1 MNETRKT
8 KDSSAEAVP
17 SKTLSDLAMLR
28 KAHGANSAMGHGASN
43 LLEALPAV
51 PTYEP
56 AAWATYPI
64 QTLAW
69 RIKWQAERLAALKAP
84 AH

>member
-1 MNETRKT
+1 MNKSGRTQ
-8 KDSSAEAVP
+8 DSSAEAVP

-28 KAHGANSAMGHGASN
+28 KAHGHDSPMGHGASN
-43 LLEALPAV
+43 LLEALPGV
-51 PTYEP
+51 PTYDRP
-56 AAWATYPI
+56 AWATHPI

-69 RIKWQAERLAALKAP
+69 RIKWQVERLAALKAG

>member
-1 MNETRKT
+1 MT
-8 KDSSAEAVP
+8 SA
-17 SKTLSDLAMLR
+17 KTLSDLAMLR

-51 PTYEP
+51 PTYERP
-56 AAWATYPI
+56 EWATYPI

-69 RIKWQAERLAALKAP
+69 RIKWQAERLAALKAGG
-84 AH
+84 H